1 MFKSY
6 DKRVMI
12 RFFLK
17 KFELIFKI
25 LVIVFL
31 FFSRGHS
38 LMSLSIFYHSNRW
51 LTKYEKQK
59 CEEFYSI
66 KEPFKFLRTF
76 INIMVRIYLN
86 KTIQILD
93 KINAYHHKY
102 IFIRQ
107 RVCWQVYE
115 LMSDFCS
122 DTNVDFFNQLFDE
135 NAFYENYQK

>member
-6 DKRVMI
+6 DNRVMI

-38 LMSLSIFYHSNRW
+38 LMSLSIFYHSKRW

-86 KTIQILD
+86 KTTQILD
-93 KINAYHHKY
+93 KINASRHKY

>member
-1 MFKSY
+1 
-6 DKRVMI
+6 
-12 RFFLK
+12 
-17 KFELIFKI
+17 
-25 LVIVFL
+25 
-31 FFSRGHS
+31 
-38 LMSLSIFYHSNRW
+38 MSLFIFYHSNRW
-51 LTKYEKQK
+51 LAKYEKQK

-66 KEPFKFLRTF
+66 KEPFKFLRMF
-76 INIMVRIYLN
+76 IDIMVRIYLN

-93 KINAYHHKY
+93 KINASHHKY

-135 NAFYENYQK
+135 NAFYEKLFF

>member
-6 DKRVMI
+6 DNRVMI

-59 CEEFYSI
+59 CEEFYSV

-76 INIMVRIYLN
+76 INIMVRIYLTRLY
-86 KTIQILD
+86 KFLIKLMLLA
-93 KINAYHHKY
+93 IN
-102 IFIRQ
+102 IF
-107 RVCWQVYE
+107 
-115 LMSDFCS
+115 L
-122 DTNVDFFNQLFDE
+122 
-135 NAFYENYQK
+135 

>member
-1 MFKSY
+1 
-6 DKRVMI
+6 
-12 RFFLK
+12 
-17 KFELIFKI
+17 
-25 LVIVFL
+25 
-31 FFSRGHS
+31 
-38 LMSLSIFYHSNRW
+38 MSLSIFYYSNRW

-93 KINAYHHKY
+93 KINASRHKY